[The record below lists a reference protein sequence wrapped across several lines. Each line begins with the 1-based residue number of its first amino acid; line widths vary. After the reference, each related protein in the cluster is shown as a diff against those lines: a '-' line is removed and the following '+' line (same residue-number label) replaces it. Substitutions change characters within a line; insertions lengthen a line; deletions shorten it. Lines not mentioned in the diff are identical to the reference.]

1 MIGIVIAMEKEAK
14 HFIRVAEINKEI
26 LLAGKKAFEGKFAGK
41 EFVLIIS
48 GIGKVNAS
56 ISTQILIDKYNIEYI
71 INIGGAGARS
81 YSNLKTGDL
90 TIIKEA
96 FQFDFDL
103 SEIDNVEVGYMQD
116 YDRIYYPTDY
126 QKYTGSKLKIAT
138 CATGDRFTQKEE
150 FTSIIKN
157 LNGQVVEME
166 CAAIAQTCLSNNTP
180 LFILKVITDVEGED
194 RSIFEQYYENIHNV
208 FDRIPEAIQELL
220 ENKL

>member
-14 HFIRVAEINKEI
+14 YLTRVAEINIETS
-26 LLAGKKAFEGKFAGK
+26 LADKKVFEGKFAGK

-56 ISTQILIDKYNIEYI
+56 IGTQILIDKYDIEYV

-81 YSNLKTGDL
+81 YSNLKAGDMV
-90 TIIKEA
+90 IIKEA

-116 YDRIYYPTDY
+116 YDRTYYPTDY
-126 QKYTGSKLKIAT
+126 QKYIGNNLKIAT

-150 FTSIIKN
+150 FNSIIKN

-166 CAAIAQTCLSNNTP
+166 CAAIAQTCLANSIP

-194 RSIFEQYYENIHNV
+194 SNIFEQYYKNIHNV
-208 FDRIPEAIQELL
+208 FERIPEAIQELL